1 MATIMDPK
9 RLVAP
14 TTAATS
20 SGVAK
25 VFLSAG
31 GILAAI
37 GASSCCVIPFA
48 LFALGVSGAWIAD
61 LTALEP
67 YQPLFVAVALA
78 CLAGGFVVTRRRR
91 DAACA
96 TGYCTRSSSD
106 RLVRLGLFAAV
117 ALVIVAVVFPHVAP
131 LVLDL

>member
-9 RLVAP
+9 NLLAP
-14 TTAATS
+14 ATAATGR
-20 SGVAK
+20 GVAK

-67 YQPLFVAVALA
+67 YQPVFVAAALA
-78 CLAGGFVVTRRRR
+78 CLAGGFVVTRRRP
-91 DAACA
+91 DVACT
-96 TGYCTRSSSD
+96 TGYCARSPAD
-106 RLVRLGLFAAV
+106 
-117 ALVIVAVVFPHVAP
+117 
-131 LVLDL
+131 

>member
-48 LFALGVSGAWIAD
+48 LFSLGVSGAWIAD
-61 LTALEP
+61 ITALEP
-67 YQPLFVAVALA
+67 YQPIFVAIALV
-78 CLAGGFVVTRRRR
+78 CLGGGFAFIRRKSRV
-91 DAACA
+91 ACA
-96 TGYCTRSSSD
+96 EGSYCARPASD
-106 RLVRLGLFAAV
+106 RIVRIG
-117 ALVIVAVVFPHVAP
+117 
-131 LVLDL
+131 